1 MRNPAA
7 PSSGQQ
13 WNYSLH
19 LTVEVFEW
27 MNGNLVFHLYL
38 GNQKAKNSETQSID
52 SAWGVLLNETIAVFL
67 GDWAREL
74 WGILF
79 WGFYLW
85 NAQGKLHH
93 IWIDASQG
101 RALSNELSHKVRG
114 GLGRE
119 LRAFKVGVPRTNDP
133 RGGGAPEARDHTFRS
148 RARRR
153 PYHQNLSAQRL
164 SVFELWVN
172 LYWGGVA

>member
-133 RGGGAPEARDHTFRS
+133 RGGALPRPATIRFDQEPGDVLTIKIWARSDFPFSSYEWICTG
-148 RARRR
+148 
-153 PYHQNLSAQRL
+153 
-164 SVFELWVN
+164 
-172 LYWGGVA
+172 GGVA